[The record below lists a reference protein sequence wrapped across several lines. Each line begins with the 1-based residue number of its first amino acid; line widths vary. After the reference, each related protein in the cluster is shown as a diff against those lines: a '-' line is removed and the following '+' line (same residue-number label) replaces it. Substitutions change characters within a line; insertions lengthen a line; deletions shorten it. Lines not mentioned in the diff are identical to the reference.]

1 MRASALCTPEDT
13 RPKEQEFTRL
23 PSVPFGRL
31 SDGQPGKYTE
41 SSIVES
47 RAPLRR
53 LSGFSRTLQRS
64 ERRWSSPPRRS
75 LAPMAPREPGT
86 APLPVRLWRDDPVT
100 APPLLAGPPIRARP
114 PEPPRLLAGAPTAA
128 GRVPDGV

>member
-1 MRASALCTPEDT
+1 MTAKIWLRRNESMRPETMTALSPQIYEYPTVHIRSGSRMVQRTPAAPESSSRDSPGVERTPSKAQRFQIWVMRASAPSTAEDT

-53 LSGFSRTLQRS
+53 LS
-64 ERRWSSPPRRS
+64 
-75 LAPMAPREPGT
+75 
-86 APLPVRLWRDDPVT
+86 
-100 APPLLAGPPIRARP
+100 
-114 PEPPRLLAGAPTAA
+114 
-128 GRVPDGV
+128 

>member
-1 MRASALCTPEDT
+1 MRASAPSTPEDT

-47 RAPLRR
+47 RTPLGR
-53 LSGFSRTLQRS
+53 LRCGALLPKALSSEVSTTNFRGALQ
-64 ERRWSSPPRRS
+64 
-75 LAPMAPREPGT
+75 A
-86 APLPVRLWRDDPVT
+86 
-100 APPLLAGPPIRARP
+100 LAGFPVGRRPSARDRCHDAAP
-114 PEPPRLLAGAPTAA
+114 QGENHLSPRQPGS
-128 GRVPDGV
+128 V